1 MRGFIHENVIST
13 KIKDQL
19 SVYAD
24 IVQQWQDIQRKSRD
38 IKEEIHDKNLQRHT
52 WNCENNVLQRCV
64 AENFP

>member
-24 IVQQWQDIQRKSRD
+24 IVQQCQAIQRKSRD
-38 IKEEIHDKNLQRHT
+38 IKEEIHDKKFAKAYLKLRK
-52 WNCENNVLQRCV
+52 
-64 AENFP
+64 